1 MTIKTPEQLED
12 AAIAD
17 AIRTLVA
24 LEMREKK
31 REIENHL
38 ISAVKPQVD
47 KARLEG
53 RSVDVRTLVQRL
65 FKEHHD
71 RSPNN

>member
-24 LEMREKK
+24 LELREKK
-31 REIENHL
+31 REVENHL
-38 ISAVKPQVD
+38 FEIVRPQVER
-47 KARLEG
+47 ARLEG
-53 RSVDVRTLVQRL
+53 RSVNVKTLVQRL
-65 FKEHHD
+65 FKEYHAD
-71 RSPNN
+71 RSN